1 MQGVL
6 NETITIRSETEVQP
20 YFLRRVYLVIPIVI
34 LLVFLYLASM
44 IAITGGGMPLWQ
56 ILIIAPF
63 PSLLPILLVL
73 DFLLRTY
80 FSLDVVKY
88 DENSLTLS
96 RTRNILNRKTWIL
109 PIPYERVATIRQNG
123 DRYEVVRTDGSVV
136 PLPKRE
142 SNIGTYHR
150 IGRELQ
156 AYLEAET
163 GEGVPFRLPGMSPP
177 PDPAIDYLGNEQLR
191 KEIKAKES
199 TIGNLFTPGLF
210 IILGLVFFGV
220 TTIYGFISHQPVDQM
235 DTTCFGTLAFLFFLL
250 IRKYRTTRA
259 EIRTAKATL
268 GKEQYE
274 PYLRDHVILV
284 TRPGLGEGVV
294 DGEGNGHMNEAIR
307 SRVGNSRVPVSISGW
322 KDIPR
327 FPNATQRESML
338 ITISGLL
345 ILPLL
350 LSFGFLIFRIVH
362 IVGFYLDE
370 SPGIDTLIHEMYDSF
385 CLLSGG
391 LFLFLLVLY
400 LSLKNYVTTGDR
412 DGIGEIEQAIEERYW
427 GRKAEKQ
434 EWNQKREKREWD
446 QKREKQEWN
455 QKREKQEW
463 EE

>member
-6 NETITIRSETEVQP
+6 NEKIVIHSEWEIRP
-20 YFLRRVYLVIPIVI
+20 HFRRRVYPFIPIVI
-34 LLVFLYLASM
+34 LLVFLYLATM
-44 IAITGGGMPLWQ
+44 IAITGGGMPLWH

-73 DFLLRTY
+73 DYLLRTH

-109 PIPYERVATIRQNG
+109 PIPYESIAVMRLNK

-163 GEGVPFRLPGMSPP
+163 SEEVPFQLPGSSPP
-177 PDPAIDYLGNEQLR
+177 PDPAIDYLGNEKLR
-191 KEIKAKES
+191 KEMEKKKEA
-199 TIGNLFTPGLF
+199 IGNLFTPGLF
-210 IILGLVFFGV
+210 LLFGLVFFGIGLI
-220 TTIYGFISHQPVDQM
+220 TSIISHRSADLL

-250 IRKYRTTRA
+250 IRKYRTTRG

-274 PYLRDHVILV
+274 PFLRDHLILV
-284 TRPGLGEGVV
+284 ARPGAGEGIV
-294 DGEGNGHMNEAIR
+294 DDNGIGHMNGAIP
-307 SRVGNSRVPVSISGW
+307 SQGGNSRPTISIPGW

-327 FPNATQRESML
+327 FPNPTQKESM
-338 ITISGLL
+338 ITTISGLL

-350 LSFGFLIFRIVH
+350 LSFGFLLFRVVH

-370 SPGIDTLIHEMYDSF
+370 SPGIDPLIHEMYDSF
-385 CLLSGG
+385 FFGACG

-400 LSLKNYVTTGDR
+400 LSLKNYCTPGR
-412 DGIGEIEQAIEERYW
+412 EEGLNEIERAIEEQYW
-427 GRKAEKQ
+427 ER
-434 EWNQKREKREWD
+434 
-446 QKREKQEWN
+446 KREKQEWN
-455 QKREKQEW
+455 RNREKQEW
-463 EE
+463 ED